1 MLGNLNNCIEEAR
14 CTFIESPVRNYLM
27 KEKNVPFKKI
37 IKHNLEEVM
46 NNFDILLEK
55 PYSQL
60 KLAIMGEVK
69 SGKSTLVNAIVGRE
83 VSEVDVL
90 EATSSIINIFY
101 NEEETYDIDQNCIN
115 IGINSDVLKDISI
128 VDTPGLKSITSENEN
143 KSIKYIQNAD
153 IILYVFDSTHI
164 GQEDIKDVVEL
175 IASYGK
181 PIVGVLNKGDL
192 LHDNHQEVLEYIE
205 DEYDLYIDKFFI
217 ISSHLEYQNNIIK
230 NAVAKEHD
238 LVSEYSDE
246 LKRNFVSLI
255 EFLKSIR
262 TSNDEIKLQSVNSSI
277 EALKHKEKVYH
288 YEYLKSLEMLSQEL
302 SNHKNLLNGKFD
314 YIQAKMEFEV
324 NEWLDKSFL
333 EDEIHR
339 INKNMDIAREY
350 INDSYIN
357 NVINN
362 EKVKLD
368 ELFFKE
374 WNECIKEVNSMTNNK
389 IKEFIKDIN
398 YRDYNID
405 LPKVKLNE
413 EEIDMNEM
421 LATIGTGALLGATSG
436 SALAVY
442 AAALSASAP
451 SITIGAAMLTYC
463 PPLLLAGTVTG
474 GIGKVLYDKLKQDQ
488 MNKDIIEDIESF
500 KDNIKFEIKNILID
514 IYEKASKEIIRI
526 DQGIFENSKDVCMNE
541 YEIEEFQA
549 DLKEY
554 IDKL

>member
-192 LHDNHQEVLEYIE
+192 LHDNHQEVLDYIE

-314 YIQAKMEFEV
+314 YIQAKMEFEI

-374 WNECIKEVNSMTNNK
+374 WNECIKEVNSITNNK

-451 SITIGAAMLTYC
+451 SVTIGAAMLTYC

>member
-205 DEYDLYIDKFFI
+205 DEYDLYIDEFFI

-314 YIQAKMEFEV
+314 YIQAKMEFEI

-451 SITIGAAMLTYC
+451 SVTIGAAMLTYC

-488 MNKDIIEDIESF
+488 MNKYIIEDIESF

>member
-1 MLGNLNNCIEEAR
+1 MLGNLNNYIEEAR

-27 KEKNVPFKKI
+27 KEKNIPFKKI

-69 SGKSTLVNAIVGRE
+69 SGKSTLVNAIVGKE

-164 GQEDIKDVVEL
+164 GQEDIKDSVEL
-175 IASYGK
+175 ISSYGK

-192 LHDNHQEVLEYIE
+192 LHDNHQEVLAYIE
-205 DEYDLYIDKFFI
+205 DEYDLYIYKFFI

-246 LKRNFVSLI
+246 LKRNFLSLM
-255 EFLKSIR
+255 EFLTSIR

-314 YIQAKMEFEV
+314 YIQAKMDFEI

-357 NVINN
+357 NVIND

-374 WNECIKEVNSMTNNK
+374 WNECIKEVNSLTNNK

-451 SITIGAAMLTYC
+451 SVTIGAAMLTYC

-541 YEIEEFQA
+541 YEIEELQV
-549 DLKEY
+549 DLNEY

>member
-101 NEEETYDIDQNCIN
+101 NVEETYDIDQNCIN

-181 PIVGVLNKGDL
+181 PIIGVLNKGDL

-205 DEYDLYIDKFFI
+205 DEYDLYIDEFFI

-246 LKRNFVSLI
+246 LKRNFASLI

-314 YIQAKMEFEV
+314 YIQAKMEFEI

-451 SITIGAAMLTYC
+451 SVTIGAAMLTYC

>member
-1 MLGNLNNCIEEAR
+1 M
-14 CTFIESPVRNYLM
+14 
-27 KEKNVPFKKI
+27 
-37 IKHNLEEVM
+37 
-46 NNFDILLEK
+46 
-55 PYSQL
+55 
-60 KLAIMGEVK
+60 
-69 SGKSTLVNAIVGRE
+69 
-83 VSEVDVL
+83 
-90 EATSSIINIFY
+90 
-101 NEEETYDIDQNCIN
+101 
-115 IGINSDVLKDISI
+115 
-128 VDTPGLKSITSENEN
+128 
-143 KSIKYIQNAD
+143 
-153 IILYVFDSTHI
+153 
-164 GQEDIKDVVEL
+164 
-175 IASYGK
+175 
-181 PIVGVLNKGDL
+181 
-192 LHDNHQEVLEYIE
+192 
-205 DEYDLYIDKFFI
+205 
-217 ISSHLEYQNNIIK
+217 
-230 NAVAKEHD
+230 
-238 LVSEYSDE
+238 
-246 LKRNFVSLI
+246 
-255 EFLKSIR
+255 
-262 TSNDEIKLQSVNSSI
+262 
-277 EALKHKEKVYH
+277 
-288 YEYLKSLEMLSQEL
+288 
-302 SNHKNLLNGKFD
+302 
-314 YIQAKMEFEV
+314 
-324 NEWLDKSFL
+324 
-333 EDEIHR
+333 
-339 INKNMDIAREY
+339 
-350 INDSYIN
+350 
-357 NVINN
+357 
-362 EKVKLD
+362 D

-374 WNECIKEVNSMTNNK
+374 WNECIKEVNSITNNK

-451 SITIGAAMLTYC
+451 SVTIGAAMLTYC

>member
-164 GQEDIKDVVEL
+164 GQEDIKDAVEL

-192 LHDNHQEVLEYIE
+192 LHDNHQEVLDYIE

-314 YIQAKMEFEV
+314 YIQAKMEFEI

-374 WNECIKEVNSMTNNK
+374 WNECIKEVNSITNNK

-451 SITIGAAMLTYC
+451 SVTIGAAMLTYC

-500 KDNIKFEIKNILID
+500 KDNIKFEIRNILID

-554 IDKL
+554 IEKL

>member
-314 YIQAKMEFEV
+314 YIQAKMEFEI

-451 SITIGAAMLTYC
+451 SVTIGAAMLTYC

-514 IYEKASKEIIRI
+514 IYEKASKEIVRI

>member
-205 DEYDLYIDKFFI
+205 DEYDLYIDEFFI

-314 YIQAKMEFEV
+314 YIQAKMEFEI

-451 SITIGAAMLTYC
+451 SVTIGAAMLTYC

-514 IYEKASKEIIRI
+514 IYEKASKEIIKI

>member
-1 MLGNLNNCIEEAR
+1 MLGNLNNYIEEAR

-27 KEKNVPFKKI
+27 KEKNIPFKKI

-101 NEEETYDIDQNCIN
+101 NEEEIYDIDQNCIN

-153 IILYVFDSTHI
+153 IILYVFDSTHV
-164 GQEDIKDVVEL
+164 GQEDIKDAVEL
-175 IASYGK
+175 ISSYGK

-192 LHDNHQEVLEYIE
+192 LHDDHQEVLEYIE

-246 LKRNFVSLI
+246 LKRNFVSLM

-314 YIQAKMEFEV
+314 YIQAKMEFEI

-333 EDEIHR
+333 EEEIHR

-374 WNECIKEVNSMTNNK
+374 WNECIKEVNSLTNNK

-451 SITIGAAMLTYC
+451 SVTIGAAMLTYC

-488 MNKDIIEDIESF
+488 MNKDIIGDIESF

-541 YEIEEFQA
+541 YEIEELQA
-549 DLKEY
+549 DLKKY

>member
-153 IILYVFDSTHI
+153 IVLYVFDSTHI
-164 GQEDIKDVVEL
+164 GQEDIKDAVEL

-192 LHDNHQEVLEYIE
+192 LHDNHQEVLDYIE

-314 YIQAKMEFEV
+314 YIQAKMEFEI

-357 NVINN
+357 NIINN

-374 WNECIKEVNSMTNNK
+374 WNECIKEVNSITDNK

-451 SITIGAAMLTYC
+451 SVTIGAAMLTYC

>member
-314 YIQAKMEFEV
+314 YIQAKMEFEI

-451 SITIGAAMLTYC
+451 SVTIGAAMLTYC

>member
-14 CTFIESPVRNYLM
+14 CTFIESPVRNYLI
-27 KEKNVPFKKI
+27 KEKNIPFKKI

-164 GQEDIKDVVEL
+164 GQEDIKDAVEL

-192 LHDNHQEVLEYIE
+192 LHDNHQEVLDYIE

-288 YEYLKSLEMLSQEL
+288 YEYLKSLEMLSQ
-302 SNHKNLLNGKFD
+302 
-314 YIQAKMEFEV
+314 
-324 NEWLDKSFL
+324 
-333 EDEIHR
+333 
-339 INKNMDIAREY
+339 
-350 INDSYIN
+350 
-357 NVINN
+357 
-362 EKVKLD
+362 
-368 ELFFKE
+368 
-374 WNECIKEVNSMTNNK
+374 
-389 IKEFIKDIN
+389 
-398 YRDYNID
+398 
-405 LPKVKLNE
+405 
-413 EEIDMNEM
+413 
-421 LATIGTGALLGATSG
+421 
-436 SALAVY
+436 
-442 AAALSASAP
+442 
-451 SITIGAAMLTYC
+451 
-463 PPLLLAGTVTG
+463 
-474 GIGKVLYDKLKQDQ
+474 
-488 MNKDIIEDIESF
+488 
-500 KDNIKFEIKNILID
+500 
-514 IYEKASKEIIRI
+514 
-526 DQGIFENSKDVCMNE
+526 
-541 YEIEEFQA
+541 
-549 DLKEY
+549 
-554 IDKL
+554 

>member
-1 MLGNLNNCIEEAR
+1 MGNLNNCIEEAR

-153 IILYVFDSTHI
+153 IVLYVFDSTHI
-164 GQEDIKDVVEL
+164 GQEDIKNSVEL

-192 LHDNHQEVLEYIE
+192 LHDNHQEVLDYIE

-238 LVSEYSDE
+238 LVTEYSDE

-255 EFLKSIR
+255 GFLKSIR

-302 SNHKNLLNGKFD
+302 SNHKKLLNGKFD
-314 YIQAKMEFEV
+314 YIQAKMEFEI

-357 NVINN
+357 NVIND

-374 WNECIKEVNSMTNNK
+374 WNECIKEVNSITNNK

>member
-205 DEYDLYIDKFFI
+205 DEYDLYIDEFFI

-314 YIQAKMEFEV
+314 YIQAKMEFEI

-514 IYEKASKEIIRI
+514 IYEKASKEIVRI

>member
-1 MLGNLNNCIEEAR
+1 MLGNLNNYIEEAR

-69 SGKSTLVNAIVGRE
+69 SGKSTLVNAIVGSE

-101 NEEETYDIDQNCIN
+101 NEEETYEIDQNCIN

-143 KSIKYIQNAD
+143 KSIQYIQNAD

-164 GQEDIKDVVEL
+164 GQEDIKDAVEL

-314 YIQAKMEFEV
+314 YIQAKMEFEI

-374 WNECIKEVNSMTNNK
+374 WNECIKEVNSITNNK

-451 SITIGAAMLTYC
+451 SVTIGAAMLTYC

-500 KDNIKFEIKNILID
+500 KDNMKFEIKNILID

-541 YEIEEFQA
+541 YEIEELQA

>member
-205 DEYDLYIDKFFI
+205 DEYDLYIDEFFI

-314 YIQAKMEFEV
+314 YIQAKMEFEI

>member
-1 MLGNLNNCIEEAR
+1 MLGNLNNYIEEAR

-83 VSEVDVL
+83 ISEVDVL

-115 IGINSDVLKDISI
+115 IGINSEVLKDISI

-164 GQEDIKDVVEL
+164 GQEDIKDAVEL

-192 LHDNHQEVLEYIE
+192 LHDNHQEVLDYIE

-314 YIQAKMEFEV
+314 YIQAKMEFEI

-333 EDEIHR
+333 EDEIQR
-339 INKNMDIAREY
+339 INKNTDIAREY
-350 INDSYIN
+350 MNDSYIN

-374 WNECIKEVNSMTNNK
+374 WNECIKEVNSITNNK

-451 SITIGAAMLTYC
+451 SVTIGAAMLTYC

>member
-1 MLGNLNNCIEEAR
+1 MLGNLNNYIEEAR

-27 KEKNVPFKKI
+27 KEKNIPFKKI

-115 IGINSDVLKDISI
+115 IGINSDALKDISI

-153 IILYVFDSTHI
+153 IILYVFDSTHV
-164 GQEDIKDVVEL
+164 GQEDIKDAVEL
-175 IASYGK
+175 ISSYGK

-192 LHDNHQEVLEYIE
+192 LHDDHQEVLEYIE

-246 LKRNFVSLI
+246 LKRNFVSLM

-314 YIQAKMEFEV
+314 YIQAKMEFEI

-333 EDEIHR
+333 EEEIHR

-374 WNECIKEVNSMTNNK
+374 WNECIKEVNSLTNNK

-451 SITIGAAMLTYC
+451 SVTIGAAMLTYC

-526 DQGIFENSKDVCMNE
+526 DQGIFENSKDACMNE
-541 YEIEEFQA
+541 YEIEELQA
-549 DLKEY
+549 NLKEY
-554 IDKL
+554 IDRL

>member
-1 MLGNLNNCIEEAR
+1 MGNLNNYIEEAR

-27 KEKNVPFKKI
+27 KEKNIPFKKI

-69 SGKSTLVNAIVGRE
+69 SGKSTLVNAIVGKE

-164 GQEDIKDVVEL
+164 GQEDIKDSVEL
-175 IASYGK
+175 ISSYGK

-192 LHDNHQEVLEYIE
+192 LHDNHQEVLAYIE

-246 LKRNFVSLI
+246 LKRNFLSLM

-314 YIQAKMEFEV
+314 YIQAKMDFEI

-357 NVINN
+357 NVIND

-374 WNECIKEVNSMTNNK
+374 WNECIKEVNSLTNNK

-451 SITIGAAMLTYC
+451 SVTIGAAMLTYC

-541 YEIEEFQA
+541 YEIEELQA

>member
-153 IILYVFDSTHI
+153 IVLYVFDSTHI
-164 GQEDIKDVVEL
+164 GQEDIKNSVEL

-192 LHDNHQEVLEYIE
+192 LHDNHQEVLDYIE

-238 LVSEYSDE
+238 LVTEYSDE

-255 EFLKSIR
+255 GFLKSIR

-302 SNHKNLLNGKFD
+302 SNHKKLLNGKFD
-314 YIQAKMEFEV
+314 YIQAKMEFEI

-357 NVINN
+357 NVIND

-374 WNECIKEVNSMTNNK
+374 WNECIKEVNSITNNK

>member
-83 VSEVDVL
+83 ASEVDVL

-164 GQEDIKDVVEL
+164 GQEDIKDAVEL

-192 LHDNHQEVLEYIE
+192 LHDNHQEVLDYIE

-314 YIQAKMEFEV
+314 YIQAKMEFEI

-350 INDSYIN
+350 MNDSYIN

-374 WNECIKEVNSMTNNK
+374 WNECIKEVNSITNNK

-451 SITIGAAMLTYC
+451 SVTIGAAMLTYC

-500 KDNIKFEIKNILID
+500 KDNIKFEIRNILID

-554 IDKL
+554 IEKL

>member
-164 GQEDIKDVVEL
+164 GQEDIKDAVEL

-238 LVSEYSDE
+238 LV
-246 LKRNFVSLI
+246 
-255 EFLKSIR
+255 
-262 TSNDEIKLQSVNSSI
+262 
-277 EALKHKEKVYH
+277 
-288 YEYLKSLEMLSQEL
+288 
-302 SNHKNLLNGKFD
+302 
-314 YIQAKMEFEV
+314 
-324 NEWLDKSFL
+324 
-333 EDEIHR
+333 
-339 INKNMDIAREY
+339 
-350 INDSYIN
+350 
-357 NVINN
+357 
-362 EKVKLD
+362 
-368 ELFFKE
+368 
-374 WNECIKEVNSMTNNK
+374 
-389 IKEFIKDIN
+389 
-398 YRDYNID
+398 
-405 LPKVKLNE
+405 
-413 EEIDMNEM
+413 
-421 LATIGTGALLGATSG
+421 
-436 SALAVY
+436 
-442 AAALSASAP
+442 
-451 SITIGAAMLTYC
+451 
-463 PPLLLAGTVTG
+463 
-474 GIGKVLYDKLKQDQ
+474 
-488 MNKDIIEDIESF
+488 
-500 KDNIKFEIKNILID
+500 
-514 IYEKASKEIIRI
+514 
-526 DQGIFENSKDVCMNE
+526 
-541 YEIEEFQA
+541 
-549 DLKEY
+549 
-554 IDKL
+554 

>member
-181 PIVGVLNKGDL
+181 PIIGVLNKGDL

-205 DEYDLYIDKFFI
+205 DEYDLYIDEFFI

-314 YIQAKMEFEV
+314 YIQAKMEFEI

-451 SITIGAAMLTYC
+451 SVTIGAAMLTYC

>member
-1 MLGNLNNCIEEAR
+1 MLGNLNNYIEEAR

-27 KEKNVPFKKI
+27 KEKNIPFKKI

-143 KSIKYIQNAD
+143 KAIKYIQNAD
-153 IILYVFDSTHI
+153 IILYVFDSTHV
-164 GQEDIKDVVEL
+164 GQEDIKDAVEL
-175 IASYGK
+175 ISSYGK

-192 LHDNHQEVLEYIE
+192 LHDDHQEVLEYIE

-246 LKRNFVSLI
+246 LKRNFVSLM

-262 TSNDEIKLQSVNSSI
+262 TSNDEIKLQSINSSI

-314 YIQAKMEFEV
+314 YIQAKMEFEI

-333 EDEIHR
+333 EEEIHR

-374 WNECIKEVNSMTNNK
+374 WNECIKEVNSLTNNK

-451 SITIGAAMLTYC
+451 SVTIGAAMLTYC

-500 KDNIKFEIKNILID
+500 KANIKFEIKNILID

-541 YEIEEFQA
+541 YEIEELQA

>member
-192 LHDNHQEVLEYIE
+192 LHGNHQEVLDYIE

-314 YIQAKMEFEV
+314 YIQAKMEFEI

-374 WNECIKEVNSMTNNK
+374 WNECIKEVNSITNNK

-451 SITIGAAMLTYC
+451 SVTIGAAMLTYC

>member
-1 MLGNLNNCIEEAR
+1 MGNLNNYIEEAR

-69 SGKSTLVNAIVGRE
+69 SGKSTLVNAIVGSE

-101 NEEETYDIDQNCIN
+101 NEEETYEIDQNCIN

-143 KSIKYIQNAD
+143 KSIQYIQNAD

-164 GQEDIKDVVEL
+164 GQEDIKDAVEL

-314 YIQAKMEFEV
+314 YIQAKMEFEI

-374 WNECIKEVNSMTNNK
+374 WNECIKEVNSITNNK

-451 SITIGAAMLTYC
+451 SVTIGAAMLTYC

-500 KDNIKFEIKNILID
+500 KDNMKFEIKNILID

-541 YEIEEFQA
+541 YEIEELQA

>member
-27 KEKNVPFKKI
+27 KEKDVPFKKI

-314 YIQAKMEFEV
+314 YIQAKMEFEI

-350 INDSYIN
+350 INDNYIN

-451 SITIGAAMLTYC
+451 SVTIGAAMLTYC

-500 KDNIKFEIKNILID
+500 KDNIKFEIRNILID

-541 YEIEEFQA
+541 YEIEEFQV

>member
-101 NEEETYDIDQNCIN
+101 NVEETYDIDQNCIN

-181 PIVGVLNKGDL
+181 PIIGVLNKGDL

-205 DEYDLYIDKFFI
+205 DEYDLYIDEFFI

-314 YIQAKMEFEV
+314 YIQAKMEFEI

-451 SITIGAAMLTYC
+451 SVTIGAAMLTYC

-488 MNKDIIEDIESF
+488 MNKYIIEDIESF

>member
-205 DEYDLYIDKFFI
+205 DEYDLYIDEFFI

-246 LKRNFVSLI
+246 LKRNFASLI

-314 YIQAKMEFEV
+314 YIQAKMEFEI

-451 SITIGAAMLTYC
+451 SVTIGAAMLTYC

>member
-1 MLGNLNNCIEEAR
+1 MGNLNNCIEEAR

-27 KEKNVPFKKI
+27 KEKDVPFKKI

-314 YIQAKMEFEV
+314 YIQAKMEFEI

-350 INDSYIN
+350 INDNYIN

-451 SITIGAAMLTYC
+451 SVTIGAAMLTYC

-500 KDNIKFEIKNILID
+500 KDNIKFEIRNILID

-541 YEIEEFQA
+541 YEIEEFQV

>member
-314 YIQAKMEFEV
+314 YIQAKMEFEI

-442 AAALSASAP
+442 AAALSAAAP

>member
-101 NEEETYDIDQNCIN
+101 SEEETYDIDQNCIN

-205 DEYDLYIDKFFI
+205 DEYDLYIDEFFI

-314 YIQAKMEFEV
+314 YIQAKMEFEI

>member
-143 KSIKYIQNAD
+143 KSIKYMQNAD

-314 YIQAKMEFEV
+314 YIQAKMEFEI

>member
-60 KLAIMGEVK
+60 KLVIMGEVK

-314 YIQAKMEFEV
+314 YIQAKMEFEI

-350 INDSYIN
+350 INDNYIN

-451 SITIGAAMLTYC
+451 SVTIGAAMLTYC

-554 IDKL
+554 LDKL

>member
-101 NEEETYDIDQNCIN
+101 SEEETYDIDQNCIN

-314 YIQAKMEFEV
+314 YIQAKMEFEI

-374 WNECIKEVNSMTNNK
+374 WNECIKEVNSITNNK

-514 IYEKASKEIIRI
+514 IYEKASKEIVRI

>member
-314 YIQAKMEFEV
+314 YIQAKMEFEI

-374 WNECIKEVNSMTNNK
+374 WNECIKEVNSITNNK

-514 IYEKASKEIIRI
+514 IYEKASKEIVRI